1 MDDPSRNGAAE
12 QGADLPRGALFM
24 VCGGFM
30 FAAMGAAVKLLS
42 AWFGNS
48 MIVFT
53 RNALGFLILL
63 PWLVRV
69 GRAGIRT
76 KALREHVLRSVA
88 GLLSMY
94 GFFFV
99 ITRLRLA
106 DAVLL
111 NYSAPL
117 FVPFIEHVWLGEDF
131 SPRLWRPIGIG
142 FLGLLLILK
151 PGLGLF
157 QPVAIVGVLA
167 ALMAA
172 TAQVGVRRL
181 TQTEPVTRIVFY
193 FALASTLLSG
203 IPAALSWTP
212 PPPLNEIA
220 GTLVALGVSAT
231 LGQLAM
237 TRAYS
242 YAPAAQVG
250 PFIYSAVVF
259 AALFDW
265 ALFAKL
271 PDPLSVLGALLV
283 GVAGVLTLRVA
294 RPRVVAAPEL

>member
-1 MDDPSRNGAAE
+1 MDDSSRNGAE
-12 QGADLPRGALFM
+12 LHSDLPRGALYM

-42 AWFGNS
+42 ASFGNP
-48 MIVFT
+48 MVVFA
-53 RNALGFLILL
+53 RSALGLVLLL
-63 PWLVRV
+63 PWLARV
-69 GRAGIRT
+69 GPAGIRT
-76 KALREHVLRSVA
+76 RALREHLVRGVA

-94 GFFFV
+94 CFFFV
-99 ITRLRLA
+99 LARMRLA

-117 FVPFIEHVWLGEDF
+117 FVPFIERAWLGEEF
-131 SPRLWRPIGIG
+131 SPRLWRGIAIG
-142 FLGLLLILK
+142 FVGLLLILK
-151 PGLGLF
+151 PGLTLF
-157 QPVAIVGVLA
+157 QPAALVGVLA
-167 ALMAA
+167 ALLAG

-193 FALASTLLSG
+193 FALASTLLSAA
-203 IPAALSWTP
+203 PAALTWTP
-212 PPPLNEIA
+212 LPPIGSIA
-220 GTLVALGVSAT
+220 GTLAALGVSAT

-259 AALFDW
+259 AGLFDW

-271 PDPLSVLGALLV
+271 PDLLSVLGAFLICA
-283 GVAGVLTLRVA
+283 AGVLTLRVA
-294 RPRVVAAPEL
+294 RTREVAPPEL

>member
-1 MDDPSRNGAAE
+1 
-12 QGADLPRGALFM
+12 M
-24 VCGGFM
+24 VCGALM

-42 AWFGNS
+42 ASFGNL
-48 MIVFT
+48 MVVFA

-76 KALREHVLRSVA
+76 QALREHLVRGVA

-94 GFFFV
+94 CFFFV
-99 ITRLRLA
+99 IARLRLA

-117 FVPFIEHVWLGEDF
+117 FVPFIERAWLGEDF

-151 PGLGLF
+151 PGLSLF
-157 QPVAIVGVLA
+157 QPA
-167 ALMAA
+167 ALVGILGALLA
-172 TAQVGVRRL
+172 GTAQVGVRRL

-193 FALASTLLSG
+193 FALASTLLSSV
-203 IPAALSWTP
+203 PAALTWTMP
-212 PPPLNEIA
+212 ASLGAIA

-242 YAPAAQVG
+242 HAPAAQVG

-259 AALFDW
+259 AGLFDW

-283 GVAGVLTLRVA
+283 CAAGMLTLRVA
-294 RPRVVAAPEL
+294 RRSDVAPPEL